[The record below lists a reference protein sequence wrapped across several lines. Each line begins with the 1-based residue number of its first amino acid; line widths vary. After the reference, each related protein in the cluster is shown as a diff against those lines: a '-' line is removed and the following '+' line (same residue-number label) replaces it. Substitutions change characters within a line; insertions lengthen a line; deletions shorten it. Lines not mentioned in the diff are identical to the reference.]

1 MFHTFNFVDHIDN
14 YTYDDNYIFCSRA
27 GCRLRKHDSSLNYDP
42 LGLYETSIIELPRIY
57 GTAHREFTGIYVEA
71 LIPDGTSLSYQASLD
86 DGATWEWYNGTSWQ
100 VAGPTD
106 WSTIEQFDSGV
117 AEIEGTELKIRIQ
130 FSTNTD
136 QDETPAIA
144 RVHVFYEAVWSYF
157 EDLKRSIKGYIDAGA
172 INYLKWAINL
182 ASAATSVTLQT
193 EWNVVGVDSVFN
205 LTADPGR
212 ETNLFQSYT
221 PGSPG
226 TVTFTASIPSGN
238 EVEINFRGN
247 CSVFLAADENL
258 QISEVPAIVV
268 VLPRAREDKYAA
280 KNLFEYEPL
289 NSKSIVRRRDR
300 SVPIASNIQL
310 YCVAGT
316 DVEALAL
323 QDALAELFQ
332 PELSFRSQAVGEDFF
347 CLTYEPL
354 IDNDVV
360 STGLHVKTT
369 QILVIGHKELRSYTD
384 LPPATVV
391 SDLYAGAALV
401 REPTDMVIPHPVA
414 SDALTNPICSTLP
427 PEERE
432 IDE

>member
-1 MFHTFNFVDHIDN
+1 MFHTFNFVDHIDD
-14 YTYDDNYIFCSRA
+14 YTFDDNYVFCSNA
-27 GCRLRKHDSSLNYDP
+27 GCRLRKHDSNIDYSP
-42 LGLYETSIIELPRIY
+42 LGYYESSIVELPNIY
-57 GTAHREFTGIYVEA
+57 GTAHREFTGIYIES
-71 LIPDGTSLSYQASLD
+71 LIPENTSLSYQASFD
-86 DGATWEWYNGTSWQ
+86 DGVTWEWYNGTAWQ
-100 VAGPTD
+100 TAGVSD
-106 WSTIEQFDSGV
+106 WSTIEQFDAGI
-117 AEIEGTELKIRIQ
+117 AEVRGTRLKIRIRL
-130 FSTNTD
+130 STNPD
-136 QDETPAIA
+136 QDETPSIA

-157 EDLKRSIKGYIDAGA
+157 EDLKRSIKKYIDDGA
-172 INYLKWAINL
+172 VNYLKWAINL
-182 ASAATSVTLQT
+182 ASASTSTSLETHWTVI
-193 EWNVVGVDSVFN
+193 GVDSVFD
-205 LTADPGR
+205 LTDDPGR

-226 TVTFTASIPSGN
+226 TVTFTTSVPAGH

-391 SDLYAGAALV
+391 SDMYAGAGLV

-414 SDALTNPICSTLP
+414 PDARTNPICQTLP